1 MASFSNDDL
10 FLPKILNNSIEQSK
24 DTHLESNYNNEK
36 DFLELIDLKNIN
48 KSERNFKNIN
58 ITNSTMLDKL
68 SSIKKKESKSS
79 LNIHTNSNSNNLNNN

>member
-58 ITNSTMLDKL
+58 ITNS
-68 SSIKKKESKSS
+68 
-79 LNIHTNSNSNNLNNN
+79 NSNNLNNN